1 MKRRTRHAGA
11 ALVLVALFLVAVLV
25 SLAAIGR
32 GALAGAA
39 QRDRITERALAQA
52 REALIAYAA
61 ERPIDGAVGPGYLPC
76 PDTDDDGWAEAT
88 CGSLSGHLG
97 QADRLGRLP
106 WKTLGLP
113 DLRDGSGERL
123 WYAVST
129 RHKGLLN
136 CAASRECRDMSPA
149 AALGTIT
156 VRGADGRPIY
166 DGTIA
171 DPRRAAVGGAAAV
184 VIAPGE
190 ALVRA
195 DGRQQ
200 SRACAAG
207 ECDAA
212 GRCLPDPPRHAA
224 RCDPLNY
231 LDLAPARAAGED
243 NAYFTDRTDVRSANV
258 DGFIQGPVA
267 DPLGGIAVNDRVAVV
282 GYADLMPRV
291 LARVAHELAHCLRA
305 GNVEPVSACAPGERL
320 GRVPDD
326 ALGAP
331 TCSARPDDPAWWSAW
346 RPYVLYAPAA
356 PGGLEVAD
364 ESGRRLAAG
373 RRFAVV
379 ASSGANECLES
390 RHACGAEGC
399 TRIVM
404 APRSRDRHEALV
416 TSP

>member
-1 MKRRTRHAGA
+1 MERRTRQAGM

-25 SLAAIGR
+25 SLAALGR
-32 GALAGAA
+32 NGLAASA

-61 ERPIDGAVGPGYLPC
+61 ERPIDAAVGPGYLPC
-76 PDTDDDGWAEAT
+76 PDADDDGWAEAT
-88 CGSLSGHLG
+88 CCSRSGHLG
-97 QADRLGRLP
+97 QAERLGRLP

-156 VRGADGRPIY
+156 VRGADGRPVH
-166 DGTIA
+166 DATIA
-171 DPRRAAVGGAAAV
+171 DPRRAAAGGAAAV
-184 VIAPGE
+184 VIAPGD

-195 DGRQQ
+195 DGHAQ
-200 SRACAAG
+200 SRACAPG

-212 GRCLPDPPRHAA
+212 GRCLADPPRRAA

-231 LDLAPARAAGED
+231 LDLATLRAGGED

-267 DPLGGIAVNDRVAVV
+267 DPAGSIVVNDRVVAV

-305 GNVEPVSACAPGERL
+305 GGAEPVAACAAGERL

-326 ALGAP
+326 ALGAAS
-331 TCSARPDDPAWWSAW
+331 CNARAVDPAWWSAW

-364 ESGRRLAAG
+364 ESGRRLAGG

-379 ASSGANECLES
+379 ASSGANECLEA
-390 RHACGAEGC
+390 RHTCGPDGC
-399 TRIVM
+399 TRVVL
-404 APRSRDRHEALV
+404 APRSRDHHEALV